1 MTKASFLRPGLAAIF
16 FFAGLQSA
24 AAASSETLGTDVAI
38 ALPAIAGGI
47 TLYKDDWKGAAQ
59 LTVDTIATVG
69 IAYGLKH
76 VIREQRP
83 DKSDFQSMPSDT
95 AALAFA
101 PANFLWDRYGWQYG
115 VPAYAAATFVAWS
128 RVDAKQH
135 HWYDVTASAALSFG
149 VSKIFTTNYHPRGLS
164 YGVAPTDGG
173 AYASLDYRF

>member
-1 MTKASFLRPGLAAIF
+1 MRSFLAAIVF
-16 FFAGLQSA
+16 LMASA
-24 AAASSETLGTDVAI
+24 EAATAASSESLGTDVAI

-59 LTVDTIATVG
+59 LTVDTVATVG

-95 AALAFA
+95 SALAFA

-115 VPAYAAATFVAWS
+115 LPAYAAATFVAWS
-128 RVDAKQH
+128 RVDAQQH
-135 HWYDVTASAALSFG
+135 HWYDVTASAALAFG
-149 VSKIFTTNYHPRGLS
+149 VSKIFTTRYQPRGLT

-173 AYASLDYRF
+173 LYASLDYRF

>member
-1 MTKASFLRPGLAAIF
+1 MRHLLAAI
-16 FFAGLQSA
+16 ALLLASLQGA
-24 AAASSETLGTDVAI
+24 AAASTETLGTDVAI
-38 ALPAIAGGI
+38 ALPVIAGGI

-59 LTVDTIATVG
+59 LTVDTAVTVG

-101 PANFLWDRYGWQYG
+101 PASFLWDRYGWQYG
-115 VPAYAAATFVAWS
+115 VPAYAAAGFVAFS
-128 RVDAKQH
+128 RVDAQKH
-135 HWYDVTASAALSFG
+135 HWYDVTASAALAFG
-149 VSKIFTTNYHPRGLS
+149 VSKIFTTTYHPRGLT

-173 AYASLDYRF
+173 MYASLDYRF